1 LSPVR
6 STWGSGGGGGGG
18 VSFTPFS
25 LRSIPVTRALLIA
38 VVACFLL
45 DFFSRGVVVAWLA
58 FGAFPPVWY
67 ARPWTWL
74 TYPFA
79 ISDPMTALFQCYWLY
94 IVGGSLER
102 SWGWRNYLF
111 LFFAFTLIGA
121 LLLVPV
127 AYLFGATAVAATLL
141 LTNSALT
148 VAWAALDPDMEI
160 SLYGI
165 IPLRIKYLAL
175 IDVVFVY
182 FSYGFQFQRQTN
194 LFPVAAL
201 LALAAPAAAWIYVR
215 KLPRLNIGYRVPG
228 RGRRPGPGRAS
239 RIEPLLREDPA
250 SRERVSGFDPLRK
263 RREQQEIERLRRLLG
278 EDDEPPVRH

>member
-1 LSPVR
+1 LSPIR
-6 STWGSGGGGGGG
+6 SSWGSGGGGGG

-38 VVACFLL
+38 AVASFLINFL
-45 DFFSRGVVVAWLA
+45 SRGLLGAWLA
-58 FGAFPPVWY
+58 FAASPPDWY

-79 ISDPMTALFQCYWLY
+79 IGDPMTALFQCYWLY

-111 LFFAFTLIGA
+111 LFFIFTLIGS

-127 AYLFGATAVAATLL
+127 AYLFGAQAFAATLL
-141 LTNSALT
+141 IPNSALT

-160 SLYGI
+160 NMYGV

-175 IDVVFVY
+175 IDVVFVC
-182 FSYGFQFQRQTN
+182 FNYGFQFQHQTN

-201 LALAAPAAAWIYVR
+201 FALAAPAAAWVYVR
-215 KLPRLNIGYRVPG
+215 KLPRLNIGYRAPRASSG
-228 RGRRPGPGRAS
+228 GRAS